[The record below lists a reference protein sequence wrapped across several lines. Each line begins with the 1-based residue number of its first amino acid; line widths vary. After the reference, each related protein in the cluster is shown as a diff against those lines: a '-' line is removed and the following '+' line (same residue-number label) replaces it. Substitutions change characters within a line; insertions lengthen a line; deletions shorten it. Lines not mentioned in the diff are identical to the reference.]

1 MNISSIYIYPV
12 KSCKGIKVDSWKI
25 NNYGFKFDRFWMIVD
40 DQNHAITQREH
51 SKLALVSP
59 TIHEN
64 DDDDNGGSVILTN
77 PENDQ
82 ELKLPL
88 LPNKGNG
95 IKLSV
100 TICDEIIMAYDCGK
114 ESSKWISDYLGFEA
128 KIVHKSIEDLRI
140 IEKNLPPKNELL
152 KQPETAFSDGYPFL
166 IISEES
172 LSDLNN
178 RLSLPVTFRNFRPN
192 IVIKGCNKPFEE
204 DTWKK
209 IIVGEDAD
217 DNLFFVVARS
227 TRCVM
232 TTVNPETGIK
242 EGLDPL
248 KTLQSYRR
256 VDPGAKYKACFGM
269 NVIHNKSGMTLNVGD
284 QIKVI
289 ATGEHIREK

>member
-1 MNISSIYIYPV
+1 MNISTIYVYPV
-12 KSCKGIKVDSWKI
+12 KSCRGIKVDSWKI
-25 NNYGFKFDRFWMIVD
+25 NDYGFKYDRFWMIVD
-40 DQNHAITQREH
+40 DQNRYITQREH
-51 SKLALVSP
+51 PKLALISP

-64 DDDDNGGSVILTN
+64 DDFGGLLILTN

-88 LPNKGNG
+88 LPNKENHS
-95 IKLSV
+95 KFPV
-100 TICDEIIMAYDCGK
+100 TLCDEILMAYDCGE
-114 ESSKWISDYLGFEA
+114 ESSKWISDYLGFKA
-128 KIVHKSIEDLRI
+128 KIVYKPTEDIRL

-178 RLSLPVTFRNFRPN
+178 RLSIPVTFRNFRPN

-209 IIVGEDAD
+209 IIMGRETE
-217 DNLFFVVARS
+217 DNLFFVVARC

-242 EGLDPL
+242 EGLEPL

-269 NVIHNKSGMTLNVGD
+269 NVIHNKSGITLNVGD
-284 QIKVI
+284 QIKL
-289 ATGEHIREK
+289 E

>member
-100 TICDEIIMAYDCGK
+100 TICDEIIMAYDC
-114 ESSKWISDYLGFEA
+114 
-128 KIVHKSIEDLRI
+128 DLRI